1 LIQTCQS
8 TRLRRYA
15 LSEPSWTLKQLLDK
29 ARSMEAAERQ
39 VKTIESG
46 TTVASSSVAAV
57 RVQQPRRQQPTQSYR
72 RHAYNDNTRADDAPT
87 QTCRNCGGPY
97 PHAGGRESCP
107 AFGKSCNFC
116 SKPNHFSKVC
126 RSRQASQQAPTT
138 PSTRAPPPKAQA
150 RPRRVRHI
158 QQDPEHDE
166 SHAVSPD
173 AINHGDDLVFSIG
186 DQKHKQP
193 TATVKVNGTF
203 IRFIIDT
210 GASVNII
217 EESVFAKL
225 SNKPPLQRAP
235 SSIYAYGS
243 KTPMTTLGAFRAEIE
258 SKNKLSEA
266 LIYVVQGKHG
276 SLLSYDTALQ
286 LDLIRL
292 NVNALQPTSP
302 LTTVEGLAATYP
314 QLFSGIGKLKS
325 HQVQLHI
332 DQSVK
337 PCIQPHRRVPFHLQ
351 KKVEEELNSLL
362 SQDIIE
368 KVEGKETLWLS
379 PIVVV
384 TKPSDPSKV
393 RICVDMRRAN
403 HAILR
408 ERFMMPSL
416 DDLIHDLNGAVMYT
430 RLDLSAAFHQ
440 LELSPGCRYVTSFS
454 TESGI
459 YQYKRL
465 FFWNQLCY

>member
-1 LIQTCQS
+1 MTTDLALAFASSIQQFQPDSDPATTAQRWKRWTQRVENLFVAVNLTDAARKKALFLHLAGESVQETFDGLVIEDAPAEPTPDNNVYTIAKQALDNFFAPKKNVTFEIYNFRLARQNVGETTDAYTARLRTLAKFCEFSDVDNELKSHLIQTCQS

-97 PHAGGRESCP
+97 PHAGGRESCDSCP

-173 AINHGDDLVFSIG
+173 AVNHGDDLVFSIG

-217 EESVFAKL
+217 EESVFSKL

-266 LIYVVQGKHG
+266 LIYM
-276 SLLSYDTALQ
+276 SYKENTDHCSAM
-286 LDLIRL
+286 
-292 NVNALQPTSP
+292 
-302 LTTVEGLAATYP
+302 
-314 QLFSGIGKLKS
+314 
-325 HQVQLHI
+325 
-332 DQSVK
+332 
-337 PCIQPHRRVPFHLQ
+337 IQPY
-351 KKVEEELNSLL
+351 S
-362 SQDIIE
+362 
-368 KVEGKETLWLS
+368 
-379 PIVVV
+379 
-384 TKPSDPSKV
+384 
-393 RICVDMRRAN
+393 
-403 HAILR
+403 
-408 ERFMMPSL
+408 
-416 DDLIHDLNGAVMYT
+416 
-430 RLDLSAAFHQ
+430 
-440 LELSPGCRYVTSFS
+440 
-454 TESGI
+454 
-459 YQYKRL
+459 
-465 FFWNQLCY
+465 